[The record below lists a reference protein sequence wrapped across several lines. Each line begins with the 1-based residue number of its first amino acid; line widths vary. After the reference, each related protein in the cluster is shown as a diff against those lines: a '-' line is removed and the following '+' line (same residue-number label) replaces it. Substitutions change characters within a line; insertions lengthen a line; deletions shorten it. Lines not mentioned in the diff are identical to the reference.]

1 MQVNFLSSQ
10 TRINLMRA
18 FAGESQARNRYT
30 FAQQTAL
37 QKNLYVISEIFKF
50 TADEEKAHAEIFF
63 DLLKESAGNT
73 VEINGGYPADVY
85 DDIQK
90 LLSSSVHNESE
101 EHEIIYPS
109 FAKTAVE
116 EGFTKAASKFNLIAE
131 IEKKH
136 GERFSYYENLMKSN
150 RLFKSDKSEKW
161 LCLNCGHIHEGSE
174 APLSCPVCGKNQG
187 YFIRADE
194 APFTASNIISLGE

>member
-37 QKNLYVISEIFKF
+37 QKNLYAISEIFKF

-73 VEINGGYPADVY
+73 VEINSGYPADVY

-109 FAKTAVE
+109 FAKQLW
-116 EGFTKAASKFNLIAE
+116 KKDSQKLLQNLILLQ
-131 IEKKH
+131 KLK
-136 GERFSYYENLMKSN
+136 RSMENVLVIMKI
-150 RLFKSDKSEKW
+150 L
-161 LCLNCGHIHEGSE
+161 
-174 APLSCPVCGKNQG
+174 
-187 YFIRADE
+187 
-194 APFTASNIISLGE
+194 